1 MTAVWFMTLAAGVVE
16 PAPSPCGVL
25 RADVKPVL
33 EIAAADRRAPLALYA
48 VGFSPSGHFAWL
60 ERRRAVNREKTEWS
74 MHIVDLVNDKF
85 LAERWFEMRQ
95 GEVGAVCERYGTTIA
110 TMLEKHGIQPVEAS
124 TFEQPVSTT
133 DPTGFDVRPGLP
145 NAENGKTPYDVILR
159 SKIGGKRLGSVFRVD
174 ITAGE
179 PPLGEPKI
187 RGMLRNPFERRVA
200 IFVLQ
205 DMIGADGVEI
215 PIVTVLGGRLDKGFV
230 QNP

>member
-1 MTAVWFMTLAAGVVE
+1 MTAVWLVTLVAGAVGSE
-16 PAPSPCGVL
+16 SSACGFL
-25 RADVKPVL
+25 KPDAKPVL
-33 EIAAADRRAPLALYA
+33 EIPAGERRAPLALYTI
-48 VGFSPSGHFAWL
+48 GFSANGHFAWL

-74 MHIVDLVNDKF
+74 VHVVDLVNDKF
-85 LAERWFEMRQ
+85 LSERWFEMRQ
-95 GEVGAVCERYGTTIA
+95 AEVAGLCERYGTAIA
-110 TMLEKHGIQPVEAS
+110 AMMEKHGIQPVSAS
-124 TFEQPVSTT
+124 AFEQPVSTA

-145 NAENGKTPYDVILR
+145 NADNGKTPYDVILR

-179 PPLGEPKI
+179 PPLGEPRI

-205 DMIGADGVEI
+205 DMTGTEGVEI